1 MTQDENGVFV
11 FSASMSGKLPMV
23 AAESDTAA
31 FTAALM
37 EQPLPVGK
45 AVLAYREMMTT
56 EAFVALWGKI
66 LNVKTKYDFKPPSQM
81 RHFVTASMP
90 DSGMAEDM
98 GESMECFAEMGYSC
112 VDVEDDLLHP
122 DEVSGALFLAT
133 VCFVLT
139 QYAVEG
145 TTKIAFCRRVDPG
158 ARLEQGR

>member
-1 MTQDENGVFV
+1 M
-11 FSASMSGKLPMV
+11 FSASMSGQLPMV

-56 EAFVALWGKI
+56 EAFVTLWGKI

-81 RHFVTASMP
+81 RHFMTAAMP

-112 VDVEDDLLHP
+112 VDVDDDLLHP
-122 DEVSGALFLAT
+122 KEVSGALSSLT
-133 VCFVLT
+133 MGIVLT
-139 QYAVEG
+139 QHADEG
-145 TTKIAFCRRVDPG
+145 AAEIVDCGRVDPS

>member
-1 MTQDENGVFV
+1 M
-11 FSASMSGKLPMV
+11 FSASVSGKLPMV

-31 FTAALM
+31 FTSALM

-56 EAFVALWGKI
+56 EAFVALWGNI

-81 RHFVTASMP
+81 RQSMTTAMP

-112 VDVEDDLLHP
+112 VDVDDDLLHP
-122 DEVSGALFLAT
+122 SEVSEALCLAK
-133 VCFVLT
+133 VYVVLT
-139 QYAVEG
+139 QHADEGAAETAV
-145 TTKIAFCRRVDPG
+145 CRRVDPS
-158 ARLEQGR
+158 ARLEQGH

>member
-1 MTQDENGVFV
+1 M

-66 LNVKTKYDFKPPSQM
+66 LNVETKYDFKPPSQM
-81 RHFVTASMP
+81 RHFITAAMP

-112 VDVEDDLLHP
+112 VDVDDDLLHP
-122 DEVSGALFLAT
+122 SEVSEVLFLANH
-133 VCFVLT
+133 VHCLT
-139 QYAVEG
+139 QHADERATEIVV
-145 TTKIAFCRRVDPG
+145 CRRVDPSTG
-158 ARLEQGR
+158 LEHCHRWVFQEG